1 MVRTSVLLIL
11 CLTLSSVAVAQSRL
25 QVASPGP
32 GWEEANRRDDLV
44 IFTKD
49 NSSAGVREI
58 RAIGDIDAPPK
69 AVFAVLADFENY
81 AKFMPYTKE
90 SKLIATLGTSE
101 LITYQLISP
110 PLVSSR
116 DYYIRVRTTVPA
128 NENAGVYKS
137 EWTAVPDHQPERKD
151 VVRVRINTGSWT
163 LEPLDG
169 GKRTRAT
176 YALLTHP
183 GGSIPSWIANA
194 SNTTAI
200 PDLFKAIRKRAG
212 K

>member
-1 MVRTSVLLIL
+1 MAEASRVSALIA
-11 CLTLSSVAVAQSRL
+11 SSNPA
-25 QVASPGP
+25 
-32 GWEEANRRDDLV
+32 
-44 IFTKD
+44 
-49 NSSAGVREI
+49 
-58 RAIGDIDAPPK
+58 PK
-69 AVFAVLADFENY
+69 AVFDVLGDFENY

-90 SKLIATLGTSE
+90 SKLISKTSE
-101 LITYQLISP
+101 FDLITYQLLAP
-110 PLVSSR
+110 PLVSHR
-116 DYYIRVRTTVPA
+116 DYYIKVKLTVPA
-128 NENAGVYKS
+128 EENAGPYKS
-137 EWTAVPDHQPERKD
+137 EWTAMPDHQPTRKD

-200 PDLFKAIRKRAG
+200 PDLFAAIRKRAG